1 MKLRFFSPLILL
13 ASLVVLTACSE
24 SVKIPEVPAEAAQAP
39 KGPTQITLKPE
50 QEKEI
55 GIKIGKAEIRPFPV
69 KVESTGQVK
78 AAENMAAHV
87 STPVPGRVNSV
98 PVQVGQSVRQGQT
111 LAILKSDAIGQQ
123 EADLLQSSLQAD
135 NDIHQAQLQIKFSE
149 AAYRR
154 EQKLFQD
161 RISARADLEAAR
173 TQFEKDKGALE
184 SLQARRSTTIS
195 TVQERLSLSGAG
207 PDAARKVVR
216 TRRIDPYITIAAP
229 RSGLVVSRTINNGEL
244 ADPSK
249 EMFQIAELDRV
260 WLVAGLFEKDLAK
273 VRVGQPVS
281 LTLDSLSGQKF
292 TGRISFIGSE
302 VDAQT
307 RTLPIR
313 VEVPNPGLR
322 LKPGMF
328 ARIQTEV
335 ANSQSLAVPKSAL
348 QQNGDFTFVYVPVAS
363 HQYEERRV
371 TPGISSG
378 DYVQILAGLKPGEEV
393 AIAGT
398 LALKGEALKIVK
410 GIN

>member
-1 MKLRFFSPLILL
+1 MKPNFFYALILL
-13 ASLVVLTACSE
+13 SALTTACSE

-55 GIKIGKAEIRPFPV
+55 GITIGKAEIQPFPV
-69 KVESTGQVK
+69 IVASTGQVK
-78 AAENMAAHV
+78 AAENLAAHV
-87 STPVPGRVNSV
+87 STPVAGRVNSV
-98 PVQVGQSVRQGQT
+98 SVQLGQAVRQGQT
-111 LAILKSDAIGQQ
+111 LAVLKSDTIGQQ
-123 EADLLQSSLQAD
+123 QADLLQSSLQAD
-135 NDIHQAQLQIKFSE
+135 NDIHQAQLQLKFSE
-149 AAYRR
+149 AAYQR
-154 EQKLFQD
+154 EQKLFKD
-161 RISARADLEAAR
+161 RISARADLESAR
-173 TQFEKDKGALE
+173 TQYEKDKGALQ
-184 SLQARRSTTIS
+184 SLQTKRSATIS

-207 PDAARKVVR
+207 PNAASRVVR
-216 TRRIDPYITIAAP
+216 TRRIDPYITISAP
-229 RSGLVVSRTINNGEL
+229 RAGIVVSRTINNGEL

-260 WLVAGLFEKDLAK
+260 WLVAGLYEKDLAK

-292 TGRISFIGSE
+292 PGRISFIGNE

-328 ARIQTEV
+328 ARVQTEV
-335 ANSQSLAVPKSAL
+335 ANSQALSIPKSAL
-348 QQNGDFTFVYVPVAS
+348 QQNGDFTFVYVPIAS
-363 HQYEERRV
+363 HRYEERRV
-371 TPGISSG
+371 TQGISTG
-378 DYVQILAGLKPGEEV
+378 NYVQILAGLKPGEKV
-393 AIAGT
+393 ATAGT

>member
-1 MKLRFFSPLILL
+1 MKPNFFYALILL
-13 ASLVVLTACSE
+13 SVLTTACSE

-55 GIKIGKAEIRPFPV
+55 GIVIGKAEVRPFPV
-69 KVESTGQVK
+69 KVASNGQVK
-78 AAENMAAHV
+78 AAEDLAAHV
-87 STPVPGRVNSV
+87 STPVAGRVTSV
-98 PVQVGQSVRQGQT
+98 SVQLGQSVRQGQT
-111 LAILKSDAIGQQ
+111 LAILKSDSIGQ
-123 EADLLQSSLQAD
+123 EMADLLQSSLQTD
-135 NDIHQAQLQIKFSE
+135 SDIHQAQLQLKFSE
-149 AAYRR
+149 AAYQR
-154 EQKLFQD
+154 EQKLFKD

-173 TQFEKDKGALE
+173 TQYEKDKGALQ
-184 SLQARRSTTIS
+184 SLQTRRSATIS
-195 TVQERLSLSGAG
+195 TIQERLSLSGAG
-207 PDAARKVVR
+207 PNAASQVVA
-216 TRRIDPYITIAAP
+216 TRRINPFITISAP
-229 RSGLVVSRTINNGEL
+229 RAGIVVSRTINNGEL

-260 WLVAGLFEKDLAK
+260 WLVAGLYEKDLAK

-281 LTLDSLSGQKF
+281 LTLDSLSGQSF
-292 TGRISFIGSE
+292 PGRISFIGSE

-328 ARIQTEV
+328 ARVQIEV
-335 ANSQSLAVPKSAL
+335 ANSQALAVPKSAL
-348 QQNGDFTFVYVPVAS
+348 QQNGDFTFVYVPIAL

-371 TPGISSG
+371 TPGLSSG
-378 DYVQILAGLKPGEEV
+378 NYVQILSGLKPGEKV
-393 AIAGT
+393 ATAGT